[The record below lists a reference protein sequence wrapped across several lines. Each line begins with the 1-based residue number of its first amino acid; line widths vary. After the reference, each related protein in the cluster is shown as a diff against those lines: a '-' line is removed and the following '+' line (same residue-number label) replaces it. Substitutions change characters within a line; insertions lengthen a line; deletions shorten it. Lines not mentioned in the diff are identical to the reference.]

1 MADVPQT
8 LDFSYGDTNYTIR
21 LYQQASLRYQLVPE
35 DGSAVTIDQEVID
48 AAQNVLDQNAPD
60 GMSLT
65 LHQVSGAN
73 ADDTITFWQDGGVFA
88 KGGHDEVDAQA
99 TSGTG
104 QIHTYAGAGDD
115 TTILRFQVIP
125 AGEDHAHGHHARG
138 DDDGSRV
145 RGNDIFDFRDLDNVR
160 GVVVGRIEDFEA
172 TRDTIMIDGQSIDLA
187 GGFSSGRIGGYDVRV
202 VAYNG
207 DHNDPS
213 AQGDMQQWLLIETDE
228 GGKIFYAL
236 EGARVDMDGN
246 GGGSGR
252 QESHFLK
259 WNLPGTD
266 GNPGWDDLTTVSFVD
281 PVNYVPAGHTPDGGD
296 IINDADSD
304 AAAVHEIVNGTPSGD
319 LIAAGLN
326 DDTVQ
331 ALGGNDKVWGGTGHD
346 TIDAGAGNDTV
357 WGGRG
362 NDTLYGEAGNDILS
376 GGSGADLLDGGEGW
390 DRVDYRDATSGITL
404 FLADSTQNAGA
415 AAGDTLISIEG
426 VIGSDHADVITGDGD
441 RWDVIW
447 GQGGADTLYGQGGND
462 KLWGEAGN
470 DTLRGG
476 DGDDQLWGGDGDDL
490 VRGDD
495 GNDVMRGGTGDDT
508 LWGDGGNDTLNGD
521 SGNDTVSGG
530 AGNDE
535 VSGGDGNDTVWGRE
549 GNDTLFGGNGDDR
562 LYGEAGNDILSGG
575 SGADLLD
582 GGEGWDRVD
591 YRDATSGITLFLADS
606 TQNAGAAAGD
616 TLISI
621 EGVIGS
627 DHADVITGDGDRWDV
642 IWGQGGADTLYGQ
655 GGNDKLWGEAGNDT
669 LRGGDGDDQLWGGDG
684 DDLVRGDDGNDVMRG
699 GTGDDTLWGDGGN
712 DTLNGDSGNDTVSG
726 GAGNDEVSGGDGN
739 DTVWG
744 REGNDTLF
752 GGNGDDRLYG
762 GDGNDILSGSA
773 GADRFVFAA
782 GDDADII
789 ADFEDGID
797 TLDLSD
803 FGFASAAEA
812 LARAIETGGD
822 VVFDFG
828 GGDVLTVENI
838 SRAALENDIL
848 V

>member
-21 LYQQASLRYQLVPE
+21 LYQQAGLRYQLVPE

-362 NDTLYGEAGNDILS
+362 NDTLYGEDGNDTLYGEDGNDILS
-376 GGSGADLLDGGEGW
+376 GGSGNDTLAGGAGDDSLSGGANIDTVDYGSDGGTAGVT
-390 DRVDYRDATSGITL
+390 VDV
-404 FLADSTQNAGA
+404 
-415 AAGDTLISIEG
+415 AAGTAIDSHGDTDTLSGFE
-426 VIGSDHADVITGDGD
+426 VIIGTA
-441 RWDVIW
+441 
-447 GQGGADTLYGQGGND
+447 QADTLSGGSVD
-462 KLWGEAGN
+462 E
-470 DTLRGG
+470 TLSGG
-476 DGDDQLWGGDGDDL
+476 DGDDFVQGDGGNDRVGGGDGDDT
-490 VRGDD
+490 VWGGS
-495 GNDVMRGGTGDDT
+495 GNDTIYGGIGNDRLRGGADDDAIY
-508 LWGDGGNDTLNGD
+508 GGGGNDTIQGD
-521 SGNDTVSGG
+521 TGN
-530 AGNDE
+530 NWLE
-535 VSGGDGNDTVWGRE
+535 GGDGNDKLYGWT
-549 GNDTLFGGNGDDR
+549 GNDSLFGGNGDDE
-562 LYGEAGNDILSGG
+562 LYDFEGDDVLAGGG
-575 SGADLLD
+575 
-582 GGEGWDRVD
+582 
-591 YRDATSGITLFLADS
+591 
-606 TQNAGAAAGD
+606 GD
-616 TLISI
+616 
-621 EGVIGS
+621 
-627 DHADVITGDGDRWDV
+627 
-642 IWGQGGADTLYGQ
+642 
-655 GGNDKLWGEAGNDT
+655 DKLV
-669 LRGGDGDDQLWGGDG
+669 GGDG
-684 DDLVRGDDGNDVMRG
+684 DDLIYTGTSDGQTFGVDEAR
-699 GTGDDTLWGDGGN
+699 
-712 DTLNGDSGNDTVSG
+712 G
-726 GAGNDEVSGGDGN
+726 GAGNDTLIGSNGTDTLYGDEGSDRLNGGDDL
-739 DTVWG
+739 DTADIDYLYGGAGDDLLESGQTDAVRAG
-744 REGNDTLF
+744 FQDRGDRLYGEEGNDTLI
-752 GGNGDDRLYG
+752 GGLADDTLEGGAGNDTLEGGAGDDVLAG
-762 GDGNDILSGSA
+762 GA

-797 TLDLSD
+797 RLDLSA

-812 LARAIETGGD
+812 LARANETGGD

-828 GGDVLTVENI
+828 NGDVLTVENI

>member
-21 LYQQASLRYQLVPE
+21 LYQQAGLRYQLVPE

-145 RGNDIFDFRDLDNVR
+145 RGNDTFDFRDLDNVR

-326 DDTVQ
+326 DD
-331 ALGGNDKVWGGTGHD
+331 
-346 TIDAGAGNDTV
+346 
-357 WGGRG
+357 
-362 NDTLYGEAGNDILS
+362 
-376 GGSGADLLDGGEGW
+376 
-390 DRVDYRDATSGITL
+390 
-404 FLADSTQNAGA
+404 
-415 AAGDTLISIEG
+415 
-426 VIGSDHADVITGDGD
+426 
-441 RWDVIW
+441 
-447 GQGGADTLYGQGGND
+447 
-462 KLWGEAGN
+462 
-470 DTLRGG
+470 
-476 DGDDQLWGGDGDDL
+476 
-490 VRGDD
+490 
-495 GNDVMRGGTGDDT
+495 
-508 LWGDGGNDTLNGD
+508 
-521 SGNDTVSGG
+521 
-530 AGNDE
+530 
-535 VSGGDGNDTVWGRE
+535 
-549 GNDTLFGGNGDDR
+549 
-562 LYGEAGNDILSGG
+562 
-575 SGADLLD
+575 
-582 GGEGWDRVD
+582 
-591 YRDATSGITLFLADS
+591 
-606 TQNAGAAAGD
+606 
-616 TLISI
+616 
-621 EGVIGS
+621 
-627 DHADVITGDGDRWDV
+627 
-642 IWGQGGADTLYGQ
+642 
-655 GGNDKLWGEAGNDT
+655 
-669 LRGGDGDDQLWGGDG
+669 
-684 DDLVRGDDGNDVMRG
+684 
-699 GTGDDTLWGDGGN
+699 
-712 DTLNGDSGNDTVSG
+712 
-726 GAGNDEVSGGDGN
+726 
-739 DTVWG
+739 
-744 REGNDTLF
+744 
-752 GGNGDDRLYG
+752 
-762 GDGNDILSGSA
+762 
-773 GADRFVFAA
+773 
-782 GDDADII
+782 
-789 ADFEDGID
+789 
-797 TLDLSD
+797 
-803 FGFASAAEA
+803 
-812 LARAIETGGD
+812 
-822 VVFDFG
+822 
-828 GGDVLTVENI
+828 
-838 SRAALENDIL
+838 
-848 V
+848 